1 MVAHRGLRTPEGLHE
16 GAGADLSLGLGGDQA
31 EEPETG
37 GIGQSSEAAGQLA
50 GFGLMERLDEDRRA
64 ALFEARRRDLSDR
77 QLAPPDH
84 VPILTSVDGIG
95 KMLVSTFIDAS
106 EECQGEPIP
115 FHREHRMTDG
125 LGRRLLAEFLGTA
138 FLAVA
143 IIGSGIMASRLSP
156 NDAGLELLENATATA
171 AALVAIILAIGP
183 VSGAHLN
190 PVVTLADRF
199 FGGLSSGE
207 AAGYIG
213 AQFAGGAA
221 GAAAAN
227 LMFSVPVVELSTTVR
242 SSGGLW
248 FAEVVATFGLLLVI
262 FGVVRSGRGSA
273 APFAVGAY
281 VGGAYFFTAST
292 SFANPAVTMARALSH
307 SFAGINPSSVPPFV
321 AAQLVGAGL
330 AVLAIMV
337 LYPTVGTFAADVVV
351 PRETDPITN
360 RRRSGTWR
368 GHHDRSRLY
377 ASPIRSPHS
386 SVALPESSGERPAKS
401 KEAS

>member
-1 MVAHRGLRTPEGLHE
+1 MVAHRGLRPPEGLHE

-31 EEPETG
+31 EEPETS
-37 GIGQSSEAAGQLA
+37 GIGERGEAAGQLA
-50 GFGLMERLDEDRRA
+50 GFGFMERLDKDRRA
-64 ALFEARRRDLSDR
+64 APFRVPRRDLSDR
-77 QLAPPDH
+77 QPAPPGH
-84 VPILTSVDGIG
+84 IFILTSVDGLG
-95 KMLVSTFIDAS
+95 KMLVSTCIDAL
-106 EECQGEPIP
+106 EECQGESIP
-115 FHREHRMTDG
+115 LDRGHPMTGGQPEAPLKTPDR
-125 LGRRLLAEFLGTA
+125 LGRRVLGEFLGTA
-138 FLAVA
+138 FLAAAV
-143 IIGSGIMASRLSP
+143 IGSGIMASRLSP

-199 FGGLSSGE
+199 FGGLSNGE
-207 AAGYIG
+207 AAAYIG

-227 LMFSVPVVELSTTVR
+227 LMFSLPVVELSTTVR

-281 VGGAYFFTAST
+281 IGGAYFFTAST
-292 SFANPAVTMARALSH
+292 SFANPAVTLARTLSH
-307 SFAGINPSSVPPFV
+307 TFAGITPSSVPPFL

-330 AVLAIMV
+330 AVLAIKI
-337 LYPTVGTFAADVVV
+337 LYPAVGAFAADVVV
-351 PRETDPITN
+351 PM
-360 RRRSGTWR
+360 
-368 GHHDRSRLY
+368 
-377 ASPIRSPHS
+377 SPVPRP
-386 SVALPESSGERPAKS
+386 VGRSSGRSAKS